1 MMTMTMAE
9 ISEVYDISPEISSH
23 IAVFP
28 GDRAFERCVTL
39 DFTRGD
45 NLMLSEITT
54 TPHVGAHTDAPNHY
68 HRDGAGIETRALRYY
83 LGPCQVVTVKLPR
96 GKRIDSADVAAL
108 KITAQR
114 VLFKTQSFPD
124 PNRWDGNFNSLSAAL
139 VDALASKGV
148 ILVGIDTPSIDPA
161 EDKALESH
169 QAVFRNNMA
178 ILEGIVLDQ
187 VPDGYYNLAAL
198 PLKIKNADASPVR
211 AVLWKS

>member
-1 MMTMTMAE
+1 MSIAE

-23 IAVFP
+23 MAVFP

-39 DFTRGD
+39 DLTRGD
-45 NLMLSEITT
+45 NLTLSEITT
-54 TPHVGAHTDAPNHY
+54 TVHIGAHTDAPNHY

-83 LGPCQVVTVKLPR
+83 LGPCQVASVKLPA
-96 GKRIDSADVAAL
+96 GKRIVPADVATV
-108 KITAQR
+108 KINAKR

-124 PNRWDGNFNSLSAAL
+124 PNRWNEDFNSLSADL

-161 EDKALESH
+161 DDKVLEAH

-187 VPDGYYNLAAL
+187 VPDGDYDLAAL

-211 AVLWKS
+211 AVLWRN